1 MDQTSE
7 NDAEILKTLRE
18 AAGLDVAQLA
28 AMANLSAGQVRQLEE
43 GGDSHFYSPQIK
55 AQSMRR
61 VLRLLQNQPSA
72 EEAAALAALE
82 QVPKSVNVIDDIIRL
97 SEKNLKST
105 IDTSLVRRPAS
116 PYKALLLVGTALVVV
131 FMLLNWQANHTMPQN
146 LFSDWIEPF
155 TAKPVAEAVPVQEEP
170 VAQASLPVN
179 EPIEP
184 ETTVTESV
192 SPNPVSPAAA
202 PTPAV
207 PPLAAPAVAEVKPP
221 SAEQTKSSTQ
231 QAEAVAVSNSSSQ
244 LAGDCKL
251 LTAEPTP
258 ASPVSVNKPGSYV
271 YLLPTKDV
279 QVCVD
284 DGKRVQTVVNLKAG
298 QGRSIHGSSPWV
310 IGSSQIS
317 AVQVY
322 FQGSKVMI
330 PKDVGQRIVLKEQA
344 LQN

>member
-7 NDAEILKTLRE
+7 NEAEILKTLRE

-28 AMANLSAGQVRQLEE
+28 AIANLSAGQVRQLEE
-43 GGDSHFYSPQIK
+43 GGDSYFYSPQIK

-72 EEAAALAALE
+72 EEAAAFAELE

-97 SEKNLKST
+97 SETNLKST

-116 PYKALLLVGTALVVV
+116 PYKALLLVGAALVVV
-131 FMLLNWQANHTMPQN
+131 FMLLNWQAKQTEPQN
-146 LFSDWIEPF
+146 LFSEWIEPF
-155 TAKPVAEAVPVQEEP
+155 TAKPVAEAAPAQEES
-170 VAQASLPVN
+170 VAQASLPVK
-179 EPIEP
+179 PIEP
-184 ETTVTESV
+184 GTTVTESV
-192 SPNPVSPAAA
+192 SPGPVSPAAA
-202 PTPAV
+202 PTES
-207 PPLAAPAVAEVKPP
+207 VAI
-221 SAEQTKSSTQ
+221 
-231 QAEAVAVSNSSSQ
+231 SNSSSQ

-251 LTAEPTP
+251 LRAEPTP

-284 DGKRVQTVVNLKAG
+284 DGKRVQTVVDLKAG

-310 IGSSQIS
+310 ISSNQIS

>member
-7 NDAEILKTLRE
+7 NEAEILKTLRE

-28 AMANLSAGQVRQLEE
+28 SMANLSAGQIRQLEE

-72 EEAAALAALE
+72 EEVAALAALE
-82 QVPKSVNVIDDIIRL
+82 QAPKSVNVIDDIIRL
-97 SEKNLKST
+97 SETNLKST

-116 PYKALLLVGTALVVV
+116 PYKALFLVGVALVVV
-131 FMLLNWQANHTMPQN
+131 FTLLNWQANHTKPQN
-146 LFSDWIEPF
+146 LFSEWIEPF
-155 TAKPVAEAVPVQEEP
+155 TAKPVAEAAPAQEEP
-170 VAQASLPVN
+170 APHPPTESKPLEAAS
-179 EPIEP
+179 
-184 ETTVTESV
+184 TTVTEHI
-192 SPNPVSPAAA
+192 SPVLAPPVAVAAVTA
-202 PTPAV
+202 PTAT
-207 PPLAAPAVAEVKPP
+207 APAVKA
-221 SAEQTKSSTQ
+221 SSVT
-231 QAEAVAVSNSSSQ
+231 EAVV
-244 LAGDCKL
+244 DCKL
-251 LTAEPTP
+251 LSAEPTP

-298 QGRSIHGSSPWV
+298 QGRSIHGSAPWV
-310 IGSSQIS
+310 IGSNQIS

-322 FQGSKVMI
+322 FQGAKVMI
-330 PKDVGQRIVLKEQA
+330 PKDAGQRIVLKEQA

>member
-7 NDAEILKTLRE
+7 NEAEILKTLRE

-43 GGDSHFYSPQIK
+43 GGDSYFYSPQIK

-97 SEKNLKST
+97 SETNLKGT

-116 PYKALLLVGTALVVV
+116 PYKALLLVGAALVVV
-131 FMLLNWQANHTMPQN
+131 FMLLNWQANHTKPQN
-146 LFSDWIEPF
+146 LFSEWIEPF
-155 TAKPVAEAVPVQEEP
+155 TAKPVAEAAPAQEAPVT
-170 VAQASLPVN
+170 QAPLPVK
-179 EPIEP
+179 PIEP

-192 SPNPVSPAAA
+192 PPGPVSPAAA
-202 PTPAV
+202 PTES
-207 PPLAAPAVAEVKPP
+207 AAI
-221 SAEQTKSSTQ
+221 
-231 QAEAVAVSNSSSQ
+231 SNSSSQ

-251 LTAEPTP
+251 LTAEPTL

-271 YLLPTKDV
+271 YLLPSKDV

-310 IGSSQIS
+310 IGSNQIS

>member
-7 NDAEILKTLRE
+7 NEAEILKTLRE
-18 AAGLDVAQLA
+18 AAGLDVTQLA

-43 GGDSHFYSPQIK
+43 GGDSYFYSPQIK

-72 EEAAALAALE
+72 EEVAALAALE

-97 SEKNLKST
+97 SETSLKTT

-116 PYKALLLVGTALVVV
+116 PYKALLLVGAALVVV
-131 FMLLNWQANHTMPQN
+131 FMLLNWQANHTKPQN
-146 LFSDWIEPF
+146 LFSEWIEPF
-155 TAKPVAEAVPVQEEP
+155 TAKPVAEAAPAQDEP
-170 VAQASLPVN
+170 VAQAPLPVK
-179 EPIEP
+179 PIEP

-192 SPNPVSPAAA
+192 PPGPVSPAAA
-202 PTPAV
+202 PTES
-207 PPLAAPAVAEVKPP
+207 AAI
-221 SAEQTKSSTQ
+221 
-231 QAEAVAVSNSSSQ
+231 SNSNSQ
-244 LAGDCKL
+244 LEGDCKL
-251 LTAEPTP
+251 LTAEPTL

-271 YLLPTKDV
+271 YLLPSKDV

-310 IGSSQIS
+310 IGSNQIS

-322 FQGSKVMI
+322 FQGAKVII
-330 PKDVGQRIVLKEQA
+330 PKDAGQRIVLKEQA

>member
-1 MDQTSE
+1 MDQPSE
-7 NDAEILKTLRE
+7 NDAEILKSLRE

-28 AMANLSAGQVRQLEE
+28 AMANLSPGQVRQLEG
-43 GGDSHFYSPQIK
+43 GGDSNFYSPQIK
-55 AQSMRR
+55 SQSMRR

-97 SEKNLKST
+97 SETNLKST
-105 IDTSLVRRPAS
+105 IDTSLVRRPSS
-116 PYKALLLVGTALVVV
+116 PYKALLVVGAALGVV
-131 FMLLNWQANHTMPQN
+131 FLLLNWQANQTEPQN
-146 LFSDWIEPF
+146 LFSEWIEPF
-155 TAKPVAEAVPVQEEP
+155 TAKPVAEAGLAQEEP
-170 VAQASLPVN
+170 VAPASLPVK
-179 EPIEP
+179 PIEA
-184 ETTVTESV
+184 ETTVTENI
-192 SPNPVSPAAA
+192 SPGLVSPAAVVAPSVPAVVA
-202 PTPAV
+202 PT
-207 PPLAAPAVAEVKPP
+207 VAEVKPP
-221 SAEQTKSSTQ
+221 PAEQPKPPIKL
-231 QAEAVAVSNSSSQ
+231 AEPAVASMTSSQ
-244 LAGDCKL
+244 GVGDCKL

-258 ASPVSVNKPGSYV
+258 ARPVSVNKPGTYV

-284 DGKRVQTVVNLKAG
+284 DGKRVRTVVNLKAG
-298 QGRSIHGSSPWV
+298 EGRSIHGASPWV
-310 IGSSQIS
+310 IGSNQMT

>member
-7 NDAEILKTLRE
+7 NEAEILKTLRE

-72 EEAAALAALE
+72 EEVAALAALE

-97 SEKNLKST
+97 SETNLKST

-116 PYKALLLVGTALVVV
+116 PYKALLLVGAALVVV
-131 FMLLNWQANHTMPQN
+131 FMLLNWQANHTKPQN
-146 LFSDWIEPF
+146 LFSEWIEPF
-155 TAKPVAEAVPVQEEP
+155 TAKPVAEAAPAQEEP
-170 VAQASLPVN
+170 VAQAPLPVK
-179 EPIEP
+179 PIEP
-184 ETTVTESV
+184 EITVTESV
-192 SPNPVSPAAA
+192 SPGPVSPAAA
-202 PTPAV
+202 PTES
-207 PPLAAPAVAEVKPP
+207 AAI
-221 SAEQTKSSTQ
+221 
-231 QAEAVAVSNSSSQ
+231 SNSNSQ

-258 ASPVSVNKPGSYV
+258 ALPVSVNKPGSYV
-271 YLLPTKDV
+271 YLLPNKDV

-310 IGSSQIS
+310 IGSNQIS

-322 FQGSKVMI
+322 FQGAKVMV
-330 PKDVGQRIVLKEQA
+330 PKDAGQRIVLKEQA

>member
-7 NDAEILKTLRE
+7 NEAEILKTLRE

-43 GGDSHFYSPQIK
+43 GGDSYFYSPQIK

-72 EEAAALAALE
+72 EEVAALAALE

-97 SEKNLKST
+97 SETNLKTT

-116 PYKALLLVGTALVVV
+116 PYKALLLVGAALVVV
-131 FMLLNWQANHTMPQN
+131 FMLLNWQANHTKPQN
-146 LFSDWIEPF
+146 LFSEWIEPF
-155 TAKPVAEAVPVQEEP
+155 TAKPVAEAAPAQDEP
-170 VAQASLPVN
+170 VAQAPLPVK
-179 EPIEP
+179 PIEL

-192 SPNPVSPAAA
+192 SPDPVSPAAA
-202 PTPAV
+202 PIEPA
-207 PPLAAPAVAEVKPP
+207 
-221 SAEQTKSSTQ
+221 TI
-231 QAEAVAVSNSSSQ
+231 SNSNSQ

-258 ASPVSVNKPGSYV
+258 ALPVSVNKPGSYV
-271 YLLPTKDV
+271 YLLPSKDV

-310 IGSSQIS
+310 IGSNQIS

>member
-43 GGDSHFYSPQIK
+43 GGDSYFYSPQIK

-61 VLRLLQNQPSA
+61 VLRLLQNQPSVEDA
-72 EEAAALAALE
+72 TALAALE

-97 SEKNLKST
+97 SETNLKST

-116 PYKALLLVGTALVVV
+116 PYKALLLVGAALVVV
-131 FMLLNWQANHTMPQN
+131 FMLLNWQANHTKPQN
-146 LFSDWIEPF
+146 LFSEWIEPF
-155 TAKPVAEAVPVQEEP
+155 TAKPVAEVAPAQEEP
-170 VAQASLPVN
+170 VAQASLPVK
-179 EPIEP
+179 PIEP

-192 SPNPVSPAAA
+192 SPGPVSPAAA
-202 PTPAV
+202 PTES
-207 PPLAAPAVAEVKPP
+207 AAI
-221 SAEQTKSSTQ
+221 
-231 QAEAVAVSNSSSQ
+231 SNSNSQ

-298 QGRSIHGSSPWV
+298 QGRSIHGSAPWV
-310 IGSSQIS
+310 IGSNQIS

-330 PKDVGQRIVLKEQA
+330 PKDVGQRIVLNEQA